1 SAREHPVPHSTKQGR
16 DIRTF
21 FREFPCPRI
30 ENLVFYPLKYLF
42 DITVRWDTNKYCSAR
57 KPFHISTMHTKTSF
71 ALVSLFVALLLPG
84 CDKPQAHLKSLIGES
99 VKVQFR
105 RDALGAA
112 AALPVPPTTDSMN
125 GAATSISGTLVAVE
139 IDSVV
144 VEVDKKSNW
153 IPRDVILSI
162 EATE

>member
-1 SAREHPVPHSTKQGR
+1 MSLVDSKLVPPVP
-16 DIRTF
+16 
-21 FREFPCPRI
+21 
-30 ENLVFYPLKYLF
+30 PLY
-42 DITVRWDTNKYCSAR
+42 RSAR

-162 EATE
+162 EAKE